1 MEDSKIIGLYFDR
14 NEDAILETKK
24 KYGGSLVRICQNIVK
39 SRPDAEECEN
49 DTYLHAWNAI
59 PPQKPVNFFAWL
71 VKVGRN
77 LCYTRLRDKSA
88 LKHSAAVASLSEE
101 MAECLPDP
109 LSIDRV
115 IADRDAVRIIE
126 RYLLSQE
133 KERRFLFVRRY
144 FYGDDHAEI
153 ARLSGK
159 STGSVRV
166 TLCRMRE
173 EIREI
178 LIKEGFEP

>member
-1 MEDSKIIGLYFDR
+1 MEDITIVQLFMDR
-14 NEDAILETKK
+14 NEAAISCTSQ
-24 KYGGSLVRICQNIVK
+24 KYGDRLRSIAFGITRDTLT
-39 SRPDAEECEN
+39 AEECEN
-49 DTYLHAWNAI
+49 DTYLHAWKAI

-71 VKVGRN
+71 VKVGRS
-77 LCYTRLRDKSA
+77 LCYTRLREKSA
-88 LKHSAAVASLSEE
+88 LKRSAAVASLSEE

-115 IADRDAVRIIE
+115 IDDRAAVRIIE

-178 LIKEGFEP
+178 LIKEGIEP